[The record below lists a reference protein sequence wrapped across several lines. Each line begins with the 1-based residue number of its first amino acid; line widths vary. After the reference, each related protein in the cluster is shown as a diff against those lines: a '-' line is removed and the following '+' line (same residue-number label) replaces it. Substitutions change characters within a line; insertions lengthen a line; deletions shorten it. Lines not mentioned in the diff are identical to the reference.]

1 MNTKPSRRFI
11 LIITMILLTPALL
24 MSSETIYVRSAKA
37 PLLEKPAIGSTI
49 LLNLPRGTP
58 VTRIL
63 EDGIWYKVTYN
74 DQTGWLCK
82 LMTGSAPPSTVQIQP
97 EAELEKISGSARK
110 RPSAFTTT
118 AAARGL
124 MDKRKRFASKY
135 KLDFS
140 ALEKIEA
147 VKIADDDIDDF
158 LRIGGLN

>member
-1 MNTKPSRRFI
+1 
-11 LIITMILLTPALL
+11 MILLIPAVV
-24 MSSETIYVRSAKA
+24 MSSETVYVRSAKA
-37 PLLEKPAIGSTI
+37 PLLNKPAIGSTT

-58 VTRIL
+58 VTHIM
-63 EDGIWYKVTYN
+63 EDGIWYKVTYK

-82 LMTGSAPPSTVQIQP
+82 LMTGATPPSSIQGQP
-97 EAELEKISGSARK
+97 GAELEKISGSARK

-147 VKIADDDIDDF
+147 VKIADDEIDDF

>member
-1 MNTKPSRRFI
+1 MNTKPSNRLI
-11 LIITMILLTPALL
+11 LTIAMILLTPAVL

-37 PLLEKPAIGSTI
+37 PLLEKPAIGSTA

-58 VTRIL
+58 VTRIM
-63 EDGIWYKVTYN
+63 EDGIWYKVIYK

-82 LMTGSAPPSTVQIQP
+82 LMTGSTPPSTIQGQP
-97 EAELEKISGSARK
+97 ETELEKISGSARK

-147 VKIADDDIDDF
+147 MEITDDEIQDF
-158 LRIGGLN
+158 LRVGGLN